1 MIFLLAAFPRRPVR
15 KGSRFCARK
24 ASSSFR
30 RVEVHWEK
38 TKHWTLGCS
47 ATIFWMAHTIASI
60 FVQGEVFSSQGRR
73 FTHRE
78 VASIAMLFT
87 HNSYRPILAVLWSKK
102 IQEGKSPPLPNMYQA
117 QYPASILAFLTL
129 LEIQGDRHL
138 FRITVAG
145 FMSFTGHMTTCHE
158 TCLAGTAMA

>member
-1 MIFLLAAFPRRPVR
+1 MV
-15 KGSRFCARK
+15 
-24 ASSSFR
+24 
-30 RVEVHWEK
+30 
-38 TKHWTLGCS
+38 
-47 ATIFWMAHTIASI
+47 
-60 FVQGEVFSSQGRR
+60 
-73 FTHRE
+73 
-78 VASIAMLFT
+78 FT
-87 HNSYRPILAVLWSKK
+87 HNSYRRILAVLWSKK

-138 FRITVAG
+138 LGITVAG